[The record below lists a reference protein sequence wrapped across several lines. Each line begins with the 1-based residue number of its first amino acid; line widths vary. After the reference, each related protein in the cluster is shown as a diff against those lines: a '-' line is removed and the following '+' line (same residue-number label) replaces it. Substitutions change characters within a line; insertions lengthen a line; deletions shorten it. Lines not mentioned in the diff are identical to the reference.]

1 MAKYN
6 EKELADTSKF
16 LSFVLRHKPESIGIV
31 LDREG
36 WADIDKLILC
46 AQKAGK
52 RLTRALLDTVV
63 ATSDKKRFSY
73 SSDGRCIRAVQGHS
87 TSQVAIS
94 FAEKTPP
101 QFLYHGTAS
110 RFLDEIKKQGLI
122 AGERHYVHLSAD
134 EATAR
139 KVGARHGSPVI
150 LTVKAQEMAKRG
162 LPFWQAENGV
172 WLTSTVAV
180 EFLEYCSCRLGYKN
194 NKFKILQG
202 LYRTDKRSGSG
213 NVAFVISRKGY
224 PRTRVSLI
232 TC

>member
-16 LSFVLRHKPESIGIV
+16 LSYVLRHKPEAIGIV

-46 AQKAGK
+46 AQKVGK

-94 FAEKTPP
+94 CA
-101 QFLYHGTAS
+101 
-110 RFLDEIKKQGLI
+110 
-122 AGERHYVHLSAD
+122 
-134 EATAR
+134 
-139 KVGARHGSPVI
+139 
-150 LTVKAQEMAKRG
+150 LTVKITGDPCLAPTLRAVASS
-162 LPFWQAENGV
+162 AERC
-172 WLTSTVAV
+172 T
-180 EFLEYCSCRLGYKN
+180 
-194 NKFKILQG
+194 
-202 LYRTDKRSGSG
+202 
-213 NVAFVISRKGY
+213 
-224 PRTRVSLI
+224 
-232 TC
+232 

>member
-16 LSFVLRHKPESIGIV
+16 LSFVLRHKPEAIGIV

-36 WADIDKLILC
+36 WANIDKLILC

-122 AGERHYVHLSAD
+122 AGDRHYVHLSAD

-150 LTVKAQEMAKRG
+150 LTVKSQEMAKRG
-162 LPFWQAENGV
+162 IPFWQAENGV

-180 EFLEYCSCRLGYKN
+180 EFLEWSFMPTGVQK
-194 NKFKILQG
+194 Q
-202 LYRTDKRSGSG
+202 
-213 NVAFVISRKGY
+213 
-224 PRTRVSLI
+224 
-232 TC
+232 